1 MNITVIKA
9 DYFHQQHEKDIQYLL
24 DAYATD
30 PMGGGKPLDQGVME
44 TVVKKLS
51 ELPYAFSL
59 IAYGDGTPVG
69 LVNCFESFSTFSA
82 KPLINIHDFAVIE
95 SYRGNGISQIM
106 LEKVE
111 EIAKLKGC
119 CKVTLEVLS
128 KNEAAK
134 SAYKKFGFLDYGLA
148 PCTGTALFWQK
159 TLDSTPPG

>member
-9 DYFHQQHEKDIQYLL
+9 DYLNPQHEKDILYLL

-30 PMGGGKPLDQGVME
+30 PMGGGKPLDQGVKE
-44 TVVKKLS
+44 IVVKKLS

-59 IAYGDGTPVG
+59 IAYANDVPVG

-82 KPLINIHDFAVIE
+82 KPLVNIHDFAVIE

-106 LEKVE
+106 LDKVE
-111 EIAKLKGC
+111 KIAKVKGC
-119 CKVTLEVLS
+119 CKITLEVLS

-134 SAYKKFGFLDYGLA
+134 SAYKKYGFSDCQLDPSAGS
-148 PCTGTALFWQK
+148 ALFWQK
-159 TLDSTPPG
+159 IID

>member
-9 DYFHQQHEKDIQYLL
+9 DYFNPQHEKDILHLL

-30 PMGGGKPLDQGVME
+30 PMGGGKPLDPKVKE
-44 TVVKKLS
+44 SVVRKLS
-51 ELPYAFSL
+51 DLPYAFSL
-59 IAYGDGTPVG
+59 IAYADDVPVG

-95 SYRGNGISQIM
+95 SYRGKRISQIM
-106 LEKVE
+106 LDKVE
-111 EIAKLKGC
+111 EIAKSKGC

-134 SAYKKFGFLDYGLA
+134 SAYKKFGFSGYELGPDVGSA
-148 PCTGTALFWQK
+148 MFWQK
-159 TLDSTPPG
+159 MID